1 MQTMTCPRFNE
12 TVSIVDD
19 KFRHREVR
27 NNKSIHAGFHEGL
40 QPVPDFL
47 YRCRRN
53 HGHLSM
59 YSSIIFAP
67 AALNPPT

>member
-19 KFRHREVR
+19 KFRHRDVR
-27 NNKSIHAGFHEGL
+27 NNKSITLASTKGCSRFLISCTDVAGITG
-40 QPVPDFL
+40 
-47 YRCRRN
+47 N
-53 HGHLSM
+53 LSM
-59 YSSIIFAP
+59 YSSIIFAL

>member
-1 MQTMTCPRFNE
+1 MQTMTCPSFNE

-19 KFRHREVR
+19 KFRHRDVR
-27 NNKSIHAGFHEGL
+27 NNKSITLASTKGFSRFLISCTDVAGITG
-40 QPVPDFL
+40 
-47 YRCRRN
+47 N
-53 HGHLSM
+53 LSM